1 MMRPPL
7 AHHVR
12 HAGGTQV
19 SPIPWL
25 VSVFRPLRCTERSYA
40 AMFAARRVRLLVI
53 GGLIGRFRETGAGL
67 AIVLAVRG
75 TDSSFALAGLISA
88 IYLAGSAITRPA
100 YGRWIDRIGPA
111 RPLLVSSTLNVVALL
126 ALGAATEARSCTA
139 TFCALSVIAGATL
152 PPLSTSMRTQ
162 WPMLVPDHVGQA
174 YALDSLSYEL
184 ALVIAPALIGVL
196 GAIVTP
202 AAGLVVAAG
211 CGAIGTGIVVA
222 SLHPGTE
229 TEPAP
234 VVTLTS
240 PAQSDAHRALIALIA
255 LGALVAFAEGSLT
268 VLATGVAAAN
278 HARAAS
284 GLLLGSL
291 SVGTLAG
298 AVGFGAVAERPITR
312 RTLVS
317 CNLGLLSGF
326 VLVAVFGSTLL
337 GFAVG
342 AMLTGLALS
351 PCLTKVFIG
360 LRHNAPA
367 ATVTETLAWASLF
380 SSAGAA
386 GGQALAGAL
395 ISGAGL
401 ELALW
406 GPALTVVLAVAAA
419 ALSGRPFA
427 ALNPMARV
435 ATCEVDLPG

>member
-1 MMRPPL
+1 M
-7 AHHVR
+7 
-12 HAGGTQV
+12 
-19 SPIPWL
+19 
-25 VSVFRPLRCTERSYA
+25 ERSYA
-40 AMFAARRVRLLVI
+40 SMFAARRVRLLIV

-75 TDSSFALAGLISA
+75 TDSSFALAGLTSA
-88 IYLAGSAITRPA
+88 MYLAGSAITRPA
-100 YGRWIDRIGPA
+100 YGRWIDHTGPA

-126 ALGAATEARSCTA
+126 ALVAATEARLPIA
-139 TFCALSVIAGATL
+139 AFCALSVVAGATL
-152 PPLSTSMRTQ
+152 PPLSTAMRTQ

-196 GAIVTP
+196 AAVVTP

-211 CGAIGTGIVVA
+211 CGAIGAGIVVA

-229 TEPAP
+229 TDPVP
-234 VVTLTS
+234 VVALAS
-240 PAQSDAHRALIALIA
+240 PPQSDAHRALIALIA

-291 SVGTLAG
+291 SVGALAG
-298 AVGFGAVAERPITR
+298 ALAFGAVAERPITR
-312 RTLVS
+312 RTLVN

-326 VLVAVFGSTLL
+326 VVLALFGSTLL
-337 GFAVG
+337 GFAIG
-342 AMLTGLALS
+342 AMVSGLALS

-360 LRHNAPA
+360 LRHNAA
-367 ATVTETLAWASLF
+367 APTVTETLAWASLF

-386 GGQALAGAL
+386 GGQALAGTL
-395 ISGAGL
+395 ISGPGL
-401 ELALW
+401 QLALW
-406 GPALTVVLAVAAA
+406 APALTVALAVAAA
-419 ALSGRPFA
+419 AFSGRPFA
-427 ALNPMARV
+427 PLEPVARV
-435 ATCEVDLPG
+435 ARYEVELPG

>member
-1 MMRPPL
+1 M
-7 AHHVR
+7 
-12 HAGGTQV
+12 
-19 SPIPWL
+19 
-25 VSVFRPLRCTERSYA
+25 ERSYA
-40 AMFAARRVRLLVI
+40 AMFAARRVRLLVV

-75 TDSSFALAGLISA
+75 TDSSFALAGLTSA
-88 IYLAGSAITRPA
+88 MYLAGSAVTRPA
-100 YGRWIDRIGPA
+100 YGRWIDRTSPG

-126 ALGAATEARSCTA
+126 ALAAATEARAPTA
-139 TFCALSVIAGATL
+139 VFYVLSVVAGATL

-196 GAIVTP
+196 AAVVSP
-202 AAGLVVAAG
+202 ATGLLATAG

-222 SLHPGTE
+222 SLRPDTA
-229 TEPAP
+229 TEP
-234 VVTLTS
+234 VSVGTLAS
-240 PAQSDAHRALIALIA
+240 PPQSDAHRALIALIA

-278 HARAAS
+278 HARAGS

-291 SVGTLAG
+291 SVGTLTG
-298 AVGFGAVAERPITR
+298 AVAFGAVAERPITR
-312 RTLVS
+312 RTLVT

-326 VLVAVFGSTLL
+326 VLLGLFGSRLL

-367 ATVTETLAWASLF
+367 PTVTETLAWASLF
-380 SSAGAA
+380 SSASAA
-386 GGQALAGAL
+386 GGQALAGTL
-395 ISGAGL
+395 ISGPGL

-406 GPALTVVLAVAAA
+406 GPTLTIALAVAAA
-419 ALSGRPFA
+419 AFSGRPFA
-427 ALNPMARV
+427 PLEPMARV
-435 ATCEVDLPG
+435 APYERASC